1 MLRGAQLP
9 PSALMRQ
16 RRCDLFDRPVTLRIV
31 ALTTAIALLCIAGVV
46 APARAQQEPT
56 TQEITTNQAAAL
68 LIQANQLDDAKRVL
82 ALSLQQNANDF
93 EAIFMLGLIAVAEQ
107 QYDTAI
113 GYFRQ
118 ILAAEPE
125 RERVRL
131 ELARAFFL
139 KGDYDNAER
148 NFRFARAGDLPD
160 EVRANIDQYI
170 AVIQRV
176 KRWSYDVLFS
186 LADDTNVNGATTAHQ
201 VDIYGLPFT
210 LSDDARQTSGVG
222 ILFDV
227 GGEWSPLLSD
237 NIKARIGGRVR
248 RLEYGGGDFDDMTV
262 TLYAGP
268 SLLFRRWQI
277 DIIATGFQRWY
288 GNSPYNQGIGG
299 RVGFLYGLTPRIQV
313 GLGFNGQSVTYKTA
327 TGYDGPVTSAD
338 LQIGYTMTPS
348 SVLRFTAGI
357 GEQKSDIAALANTSH
372 WLAVNY
378 YRDLPFGFSAGLEPA
393 ILWTNFNA
401 PLAAFGVTREDTTWA
416 IRLDLLNRR
425 LEYRGFAPR
434 LSFIYVDQASNV
446 ELYRYSRS
454 QIQIGLTRQF

>member
-1 MLRGAQLP
+1 MKAWQLVRTSAMAVAVLAGLSPTAQAQEAP
-9 PSALMRQ
+9 PQ
-16 RRCDLFDRPVTLRIV
+16 Q
-31 ALTTAIALLCIAGVV
+31 LTY
-46 APARAQQEPT
+46 
-56 TQEITTNQAAAL
+56 NQAAAL
-68 LIQANQLDDAKRVL
+68 LIQANRLEDAKRVL

-107 QYDTAI
+107 QYDAAI
-113 GYFRQ
+113 AYFRQ
-118 ILAAEPE
+118 ILATEPE

-139 KGDYDNAER
+139 QGDYDNAER

-170 AVIQRV
+170 AVIQRT

-222 ILFDV
+222 IMFDV

-237 NIKARIGGRVR
+237 RVKARLGARLR

-268 SLLFRRWQI
+268 TLLLRRWQF
-277 DIIATGFQRWY
+277 DLIATGFQRWY
-288 GNSPYNQGIGG
+288 GNSPYNYGIGG
-299 RVGFLYGLTPRIQV
+299 RTAALYALTPRVQIGV
-313 GLGFNGQSVTYKTA
+313 GLNAQSVTYETA
-327 TGYDGPVTSAD
+327 IDYDGPVTSAD
-338 LQIGYTMTPS
+338 LSLGYTITPS
-348 SVLRFTAGI
+348 SVIRFTGGI
-357 GEQKSDIAALANTSH
+357 GEQHAKVPALANTSH
-372 WLAVNY
+372 WIAVNY
-378 YRDLPFGFSAGLEPA
+378 YRDLPWGFSAGLEPA
-393 ILWTNFNA
+393 FYWSNYNA
-401 PLAAFGVTREDTTWA
+401 PLAAFGVTRQDKTWA

-425 LEYRGFAPR
+425 LEFRGFTPR
-434 LSFIYVDQASNV
+434 LSFIYVNQSSNV
-446 ELYRYSRS
+446 DLYRYSRS
-454 QIQIGLTRQF
+454 QVQIGLTRQF

>member
-1 MLRGAQLP
+1 MGLAVLAACS
-9 PSALMRQ
+9 PSANAQ
-16 RRCDLFDRPVTLRIV
+16 E
-31 ALTTAIALLCIAGVV
+31 
-46 APARAQQEPT
+46 APASQQLTYNE
-56 TQEITTNQAAAL
+56 AAAL
-68 LIQANQLDDAKRVL
+68 LIQANRLDDAKRVL
-82 ALSLQQNANDF
+82 ALSLQQNANDY

-107 QYDTAI
+107 QYDIAI
-113 GYFRQ
+113 AHFRQ
-118 ILAAEPE
+118 ILVAEPA

-139 KGDYDNAER
+139 QGDYDNAER

-170 AVIQRV
+170 TVIQRM

-222 ILFDV
+222 IMFDV
-227 GGEWSPLLSD
+227 GGEWSPLLSQTL
-237 NIKARIGGRVR
+237 KARMGGRVR

-268 SLLFRRWQI
+268 SLLLRRWQI
-277 DIIATGFQRWY
+277 DLITTGFQRWY

-299 RVGFLYGLTPRIQV
+299 RAAFLYGLTPRVQI
-313 GLGFNGQSVTYKTA
+313 GLGLNAQSVTYETA
-327 TGYDGPVTSAD
+327 IGYDGPVTSAD
-338 LQIGYTMTPS
+338 LQIGYTITPS
-348 SVLRFTAGI
+348 SVVRFTAGL
-357 GEQKSDIAALANTSH
+357 GEQRAELSALANTTR
-372 WLAVNY
+372 WIAVNY

-434 LSFIYVDQASNV
+434 LSFIYVNQASNV

-454 QIQIGLTRQF
+454 QIQLGLTRQF